1 MSLPC
6 FPSIGDPSFRWGEY
20 DAVVVTESLE
30 TVYDEIVHWKP
41 TLFKIPSGNVGKS
54 FTSELSRL
62 FLAFSGGSAL
72 ESVALKAAFVMPVL
86 LLQLSNVKAK
96 EKSNKLLLERR
107 LKLWEEGEFIKLLEE
122 GRSLQK
128 HRKIY
133 HRTGGH
139 KNNSSLSRSFAN
151 MIFQG
156 KMGAALQLLS
166 DDGSSSL
173 LHPND
178 IADAGSGK
186 TVMQILRE
194 KHPNGAAVDPGVI
207 LQPNAPFQLPHPV
220 LFDQI
225 DASLIRSVVLRTK
238 GAAGPSGLNS
248 YSWRRLCTSF
258 KMASNNLCHA
268 LALLARRICSEVIN
282 PFMLSPL
289 LACRL
294 IAIDKKP
301 GVRPIGIGEV
311 VRRVVAK
318 AALIQ
323 SLDLIFWRQLV

>member
-1 MSLPC
+1 MAARCCQCASLGLCVRCSCVSSGVLCGNCYPSRKGRCANQSSQRCPDLESDVTVSSQSVSHVPLVMSSSSSSSPSVLQSSVSTSSSASDMSLPC

-30 TVYDEIVHWKP
+30 TVYKEVVHWKP
-41 TLFKIPSGNVGKS
+41 TLFKIPSGIVGKS

-62 FLAFSGGSAL
+62 FLAFSSGSAL
-72 ESVALKAAFVMPVL
+72 ESVALKAAFVMPIL
-86 LLQLSNVKAK
+86 LLQQSNVKAK

-166 DDGSSSL
+166 DEGSSSL
-173 LHPND
+173 LHHND
-178 IADAGSGK
+178 IAVAGSGK

-220 LFDQI
+220 FDQI
-225 DASLIRSVVLRTK
+225 DASLIRSVVL
-238 GAAGPSGLNS
+238 
-248 YSWRRLCTSF
+248 
-258 KMASNNLCHA
+258 
-268 LALLARRICSEVIN
+268 
-282 PFMLSPL
+282 
-289 LACRL
+289 
-294 IAIDKKP
+294 
-301 GVRPIGIGEV
+301 
-311 VRRVVAK
+311 
-318 AALIQ
+318 
-323 SLDLIFWRQLV
+323 